1 MHRATV
7 WMFAVVSLPSALVAQ
22 AAKSAPPA
30 TLGPLPETQQIASAI
45 GALPPEFRET
55 ARVLGYKAGG
65 KTLGP
70 IREGGGQFTCLATE
84 PGKSFHVA
92 CYQNSME
99 PFMLRGRELRAQGV
113 KDPQV
118 DTVRFAEVKS
128 GKLVMPK
135 QPAAMYQLFGGTLD
149 PNSGAVS
156 GARSLFVIYIPG
168 ATPATT
174 GLSDKPAEGT
184 PWIMFSG
191 TPKAHIML
199 TPKM

>member
-1 MHRATV
+1 MRRV
-7 WMFAVVSLPSALVAQ
+7 LSLVAVVATPAMVAAQ
-22 AAKSAPPA
+22 AAKSAPA
-30 TLGPLPETQQIASAI
+30 ASSAPLTESQQIASALL
-45 GALPPEFRET
+45 ALPTEFRDG
-55 ARVLGYKAGG
+55 ARVLGHRAGS
-65 KTLGP
+65 TALVP
-70 IREGGGQFTCLATE
+70 IHDGAGQFTCLATE

-99 PFMLRGRELRAQGV
+99 PFMLRGRELRAEGV

-135 QPAAMYQLFGGTLD
+135 QPAAMYQLFGGTYD
-149 PNSGAVS
+149 PASNAVK
-156 GARSLFVIYIPG
+156 GARQLFVIYIPG
-168 ATPATT
+168 ATPAST
-174 GLSDKPAEGT
+174 GLSDKPLEGS
-184 PWIMFSG
+184 PWIMFAG

>member
-1 MHRATV
+1 MRRV
-7 WMFAVVSLPSALVAQ
+7 LSLVAVVATPAMVAAQTQ
-22 AAKSAPPA
+22 AAKPA
-30 TLGPLPETQQIASAI
+30 TSSPPLTESQQIASALL
-45 GALPPEFRET
+45 ALPTEFRND
-55 ARVLGYKAGG
+55 ARVLGYRAGG
-65 KTLGP
+65 KELVP
-70 IREGGGQFTCLATE
+70 IREAAGQFTCLATE

-135 QPAAMYQLFGGTLD
+135 QPAAMYQIFGGTFD
-149 PNSGAVS
+149 PATNAVKGS
-156 GARSLFVIYIPG
+156 RQLFVIYIPG
-168 ATPATT
+168 ATPAST
-174 GLSDKPAEGT
+174 GLSDKPLEGS
-184 PWIMFSG
+184 PWIMFAG